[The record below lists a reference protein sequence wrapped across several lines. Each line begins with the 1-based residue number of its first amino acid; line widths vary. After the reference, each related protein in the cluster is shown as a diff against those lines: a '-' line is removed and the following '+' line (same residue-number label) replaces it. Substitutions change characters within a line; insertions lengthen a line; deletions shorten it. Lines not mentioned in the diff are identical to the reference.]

1 VNIWWWFSKWV
12 TPIAG
17 WFKLKNHIEM
27 DHLRISQYIGIAIN
41 TFKPFLAIY

>member
-1 VNIWWWFSKWV
+1 VNILWWFSKWV

-27 DHLRISQYIGIAIN
+27 DGLRILELPL
-41 TFKPFLAIY
+41 TLFKPFLAIY